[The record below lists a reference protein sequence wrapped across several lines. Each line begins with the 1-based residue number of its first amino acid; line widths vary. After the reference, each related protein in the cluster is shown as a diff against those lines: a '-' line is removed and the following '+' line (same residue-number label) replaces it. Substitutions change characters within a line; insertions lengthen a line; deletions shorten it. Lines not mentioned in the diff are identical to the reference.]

1 MERFIIAFFI
11 LRVALGLNICL
22 HGIVR
27 WRAGRE
33 KFSNGLI
40 KDFEKIPFP
49 AIVVKQ
55 FGLLLPIVETVIGV
69 LLVTGL
75 FTEITILTGSGLML
89 LLLTGKSFLADW
101 QTVSLQMIY
110 IAWYSLLE
118 WHIQFN
124 KLSLDHFFKPI

>member
-1 MERFIIAFFI
+1 MEHFIISFFI
-11 LRVALGLNICL
+11 LRVALGLNIFL

-27 WRAGRE
+27 WRAGRG

-55 FGLLLPIVETVIGV
+55 FGLLLPIVETVIGF

-75 FTEITILTGSGLML
+75 FTEITIETGSVLML
-89 LLLTGKSFLADW
+89 LLLSGKAFLGDW

-124 KLSLDHFFKPI
+124 KLSFDVFF